1 MEVNAKSRLR
11 ITIESLLIDLNE
23 EIFALSEELAK
34 SYSGE
39 QARIL
44 VTKAR
49 EFDLRKKNLI
59 KRVVKTIEEDQIA
72 RIVSR
77 EFKIQMRTRSQS
89 SSCSR
94 SGSRSRSRSGGKRFH
109 PLRNKSIYASQT
121 HSPPEREKTTTTHK
135 LLEKYQSSKL
145 QGDYIDTEDKPI
157 VNIAADGRDKRNG
170 NDRFF
175 AMSYEN
181 TISTQ
186 QQKPEIV
193 PAMPQVIH

>member
-1 MEVNAKSRLR
+1 MEVSAKSRLR

-34 SYSGE
+34 SYSE
-39 QARIL
+39 QQARVL

-72 RIVSR
+72 RIVYR

-89 SSCSR
+89 SSLSR

-109 PLRNKSIYASQT
+109 PLRNKSIYAMQT
-121 HSPPEREKTTTTHK
+121 HSPPEREKTTSTHK
-135 LLEKYQSSKL
+135 LLEKYQSSRL
-145 QGDYIDTEDKPI
+145 VGDYIDSEDNQI
-157 VNIAADGRDKRNG
+157 VNLAADGHDRRNG

-175 AMSYEN
+175 ATSYEN
-181 TISTQ
+181 TMSTQ
-186 QQKPEIV
+186 QQKPETV
-193 PAMPQVIH
+193 PAMP

>member
-1 MEVNAKSRLR
+1 MEVSAKSRLR

-34 SYSGE
+34 SYSE
-39 QARIL
+39 QQARVL

-72 RIVSR
+72 RIVYR

-89 SSCSR
+89 SSLSR

-109 PLRNKSIYASQT
+109 PLRNKSIYAMQT
-121 HSPPEREKTTTTHK
+121 HSPPEREKTTSTHK
-135 LLEKYQSSKL
+135 LLEKYQSSRL
-145 QGDYIDTEDKPI
+145 VEDYIDSEDNQI
-157 VNIAADGRDKRNG
+157 VNLAADGHVRRNG

-175 AMSYEN
+175 ATSYEN
-181 TISTQ
+181 TMSTQ
-186 QQKPEIV
+186 QQKPETV
-193 PAMPQVIH
+193 PAMP